1 MNFNKL
7 WDRCAPSKYK
17 YADVGRILR
26 PGRDAFLERAWR
38 NHASRV

>member
-7 WDRCAPSKYK
+7 WDRSASSKYK
-17 YADVGRILR
+17 YADVGGILR
-26 PGRDAFLERAWR
+26 SGRDAFLERAER